1 MGRATGGEGDR
12 CAEATQRVGHVAA
25 GRGDRVD
32 GSQDRLRT
40 VAIAAILIGVGTALL
55 YPARL
60 AAAGDVTYPPGE
72 SDRCRVPPVRDTA
85 HAVSG
90 LLDRLVAAALDLPAA
105 VWAVAALRLAFETVV
120 ASPQD
125 PAAGASVLTEV

>member
-1 MGRATGGEGDR
+1 
-12 CAEATQRVGHVAA
+12 
-25 GRGDRVD
+25 
-32 GSQDRLRT
+32 
-40 VAIAAILIGVGTALL
+40 
-55 YPARL
+55 
-60 AAAGDVTYPPGE
+60 
-72 SDRCRVPPVRDTA
+72 VRDTA
-85 HAVSG
+85 YAVSG